1 MTGPLEK
8 WQERLEKHFESLAR
22 TRVDSG
28 FPIFALE
35 HGLSEAEL
43 EQFFGIL
50 RSRLRARLPLSP
62 HWLLWVIYATERGY
76 TYTGDEYWRSF
87 EEQTPEWQFP
97 DRNRIKPWFRK
108 FQKAYHGVV
117 PSGLWAEHFRII
129 AWPITHAIL
138 PRYLQRQ
145 FARALYDLRFCL
157 ASLATV
163 DPRIIGRLLNVNA
176 QYASTRFQEFLQ
188 QEELT
193 GRIVLALLG
202 TEPSQ
207 GKEPIYPPTLQR
219 IVTDL
224 ESVRSAREWLKETQ
238 RIVSDRFKGI
248 GRGTGPPGGPAPAET
263 SSRDAAPDALHLSIR
278 PSLLLRHAGAGTWS
292 VSLEVP
298 SFRSVAALNA
308 NIQSFLQ
315 RTRCRLNGGND
326 MKPTGWLLSG
336 NRKGALRRW
345 PDPASP
351 LIQFERSHPALDH
364 LLETECRLS
373 SGPIWLFRI
382 GNDGTAREINGRIVR
397 PSWAYIVA
405 TTGDLPQTQGGMS
418 PCNLNCDGVKSFR
431 LAIPPNVSAEMTA
444 WLKGLGLQ
452 VARTIRVW
460 PAGLPGR
467 GWDGE
472 GSSEWLTT
480 EAPCFGIAHDHPVE
494 SYAIRLNNGPETVI
508 RTGDSAHPVFVHLA
522 PLPVGTHS
530 LVIKA
535 RRSPSL
541 DAIAPPPS
549 AEGFVQLSVREP
561 EPWTP
566 GVAAHPGLIV
576 TVDPHDPDLDAFWR
590 NEVSLSVIGPEN
602 YAVSFTINLQ
612 SADGIEILSEQVGAP
627 MDLPVTPDAW
637 RRRFAQFLQRE
648 EHAWSYLE
656 AASGTLNIEGETL
669 GRCSL
674 RFEHDAQPL
683 RWVLRHEHGNIIL
696 RLVDD
701 SGQDASEP
709 EVLFYDMERPLNAVR
724 LTPETAFSGI
734 TVAQPGGLFLA
745 KHGAHSDTVSV
756 STGLTAEGL
765 EGLSVRP
772 AFHELRN
779 SSVTLT
785 ETLRLLELW
794 HKARLSGFLATVRH
808 QQVVNG
814 FLQAVFGALCGPDW
828 AEGEARFR
836 SSPGSS
842 NALKFL
848 KMEVDKRPSFAAVLH
863 RQHSQMDGSVVQG
876 ARWFADVAA
885 RYKVCKDREL
895 CEFALRLASQP
906 HRLPAVYGGNLGHLL
921 DQIAKSPAVLR
932 GARLLALLSASRNGD
947 ATPFLLPRWK
957 W

>member
-8 WQERLEKHFESLAR
+8 WQERLERHFESLAR
-22 TRVDSG
+22 TREDTG

-50 RSRLRARLPLSP
+50 RARLKARLPLSP

-87 EEQTPEWQFP
+87 EEQTPEWEFS
-97 DRNRIKPWFRK
+97 DRNLIKPWFRK

-117 PSGLWAEHFRII
+117 PSGPWAEHFRII

-145 FARALYDLRFCL
+145 FARALYDLRFRL

-163 DPRIIGRLLNVNA
+163 DPRTIGRLLAVNA
-176 QYASTRFQEFLQ
+176 QYATTRFQEFLQ

-202 TEPSQ
+202 AEPTQ

-224 ESVRSAREWLKETQ
+224 EKVRSAREWLKETQ
-238 RIVSDRFKGI
+238 RVVSDRFKGI
-248 GRGTGPPGGPAPAET
+248 GRGTGPPTERPPAGTPG
-263 SSRDAAPDALHLSIR
+263 RGAAPDVPHLSIR
-278 PSLLLRHAGAGTWS
+278 PNLLLRHAGAGTWS

-298 SFRSVAALNA
+298 SFRGVAALSA
-308 NIQSFLQ
+308 DVQSFLQ

-345 PDPASP
+345 PDPARP

-373 SGPIWLFRI
+373 PGPIWLFRI
-382 GNDGTAREINGRIVR
+382 GSDGTAREINGRIVR
-397 PSWAYIVA
+397 PGRAYIVA
-405 TTGDLPQTQGGMS
+405 TTGELPQTHAGMS
-418 PCNLNCDGVKSFR
+418 PCNLDCDGVKSFR
-431 LAIPPNVSAEMTA
+431 LAIPPDVSAEMTA
-444 WLKGLGLQ
+444 WLQGLGLQ

-494 SYAIRLNNGPETVI
+494 GYAIRLDNGPETVI
-508 RTGDSAHPVFVHLA
+508 RTGDSAQPVFVRVA
-522 PLPVGTHS
+522 PLPAGTHS

-535 RRSPSL
+535 RRNPSL
-541 DAIAPPPS
+541 DAIAPSPS

-576 TVDPHDPDLDAFWR
+576 TLDPHDPDLDTFWR
-590 NEVSLSVIGPEN
+590 NEVSLSVIGPES
-602 YAVSFTINLQ
+602 YAVTFTVNLE
-612 SADGIEILSEQVGAP
+612 AGDGREILSEQVGAP
-627 MDLPVTPDAW
+627 MDLPVTPDTW

-648 EHAWSYLE
+648 DHAWSYLE
-656 AASGTLNIEGETL
+656 AASGTLAIEGDTL

-683 RWVLRHEHGNIIL
+683 RWVLRHDHGNIIL

-701 SGQDASEP
+701 SGQDGSEP
-709 EVLFYDMERPLNAVR
+709 EALFYNMERPLTAVR
-724 LTPETAFSGI
+724 LTPEMGLSGI
-734 TVAQPGGLFLA
+734 TVAPPGGLFLA
-745 KHGAHSDTVSV
+745 KHGAHSDTVAV
-756 STGLTAEGL
+756 SSGLTGEGL
-765 EGLSVRP
+765 QGLSVRP
-772 AFHELRN
+772 AFGELSN
-779 SSVTLT
+779 GSVTLA
-785 ETLRLLELW
+785 ETLRLLALW
-794 HKARLSGFLATVRH
+794 HEARLSGFLATVRH
-808 QQVVNG
+808 QQVIDG
-814 FLQAVFGALCGPDW
+814 FLQAVFEALCGPDW
-828 AEGEARFR
+828 VEGEARFR
-836 SSPGSS
+836 SNPGSPH
-842 NALKFL
+842 ALEFL
-848 KMEVDKRPSFAAVLH
+848 KMEVDKRPSFAAVL
-863 RQHSQMDGSVVQG
+863 RQDHSRMDGNAVQG

-885 RYKVCKDREL
+885 RYKVCKDRNL

-906 HRLPAVYGGNLGHLL
+906 HRLPAACGGNLDHLL
-921 DQIAKSPAVLR
+921 GQIAKNSAVLR
-932 GARLLALLSASRNGD
+932 GARLLALLSASRNGN
-947 ATPFLLPRWK
+947 ATPSLLPRWK